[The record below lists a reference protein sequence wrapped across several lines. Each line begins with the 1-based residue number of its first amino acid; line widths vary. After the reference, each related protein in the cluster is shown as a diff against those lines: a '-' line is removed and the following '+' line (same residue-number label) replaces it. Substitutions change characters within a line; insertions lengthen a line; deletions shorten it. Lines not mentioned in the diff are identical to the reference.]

1 VPSKPEVSPL
11 HKQLDSFGRRGRR
24 LTAARLQRYPGVL
37 VALFG
42 QEALADA
49 DAEQIL
55 AERVERAILAIIAG
69 INDERDRRIAEAVFC
84 AKPEFYGLNVDARQ
98 RKIKDMGGGDLR
110 ERYKTQR
117 ARIVSDVADALQR
130 MCGAQKAAD
139 RDALLSPEAQRTA
152 RQLYRYAQQALV
164 PIEAYGF
171 CNRFASF
178 FHDRCWN
185 ARFSGADPGR
195 LPHGWLAEYTDDA
208 LHGKSLRLAPAG
220 RSVTSDTALWAFTYY
235 HKYRRTLLRE
245 PTGRDYLQENLS
257 AQCWRRMQL
266 GVPFQSDEIDRMLS
280 AQAQCEV
287 DDSRTLVENL
297 RSDSQGR
304 SIHEK
309 WLRILTV
316 EEFEPRDSFDRERDD
331 WQNEGDYMDSRLSS
345 DLLALCALLQYVFP
359 RDTLMRRSERSLGEM
374 RHLVR
379 EGLLEFGVPVD
390 RDSMGVERTWALAAD
405 LARRRPPR
413 YSSSEDEQDEQPAWS
428 DELPERSLWI
438 DL

>member
-24 LTAARLQRYPGVL
+24 LTAARLKRCPGVL

-139 RDALLSPEAQRTA
+139 RDALLSPEARRAA
-152 RQLYRYAQQALV
+152 RQLYRYAQHALV
-164 PIEAYGF
+164 RVEAYNL
-171 CNRFASF
+171 CIRFAHGLRGNF
-178 FHDRCWN
+178 RR
-185 ARFSGADPGR
+185 ARAANVDPKH
-195 LPHGWLAEYTDDA
+195 LAHGWLAE
-208 LHGKSLRLAPAG
+208 HGKGDDSFRLAPNT
-220 RSVTSDTALWAFTYY
+220 RSMESDPALWALAYC
-235 HKYRRTLLRE
+235 YRYLRTLLRD
-245 PTGRDYLQENLS
+245 PTGRDYLRENLPLE
-257 AQCWRRMQL
+257 CWRSIQL
-266 GVPFQSDEIDRMLS
+266 GAPFQSAEVDKMLS
-280 AQAQCEV
+280 VLAESQIDEDYAFV
-287 DDSRTLVENL
+287 DNL
-297 RSDSQGR
+297 CQDDQGR

-309 WLRILTV
+309 WLVLLTT
-316 EEFEPRDSFDRERDD
+316 ETSQAENWGKSADARQLTAGDREQLIFDLLMLCIAL
-331 WQNEGDYMDSRLSS
+331 QNVFPPEALISPEENSRLAIGMIIDRGLTESRKS
-345 DLLALCALLQYVFP
+345 DDDYDDDDA
-359 RDTLMRRSERSLGEM
+359 EKE
-374 RHLVR
+374 
-379 EGLLEFGVPVD
+379 EGLVD
-390 RDSMGVERTWALAAD
+390 HLLRL
-405 LARRRPPR
+405 RPPM
-413 YSSSEDEQDEQPAWS
+413 YLSDEDEFVWS
-428 DELPERSLWI
+428 DARPQHDPWAEFH
-438 DL
+438 